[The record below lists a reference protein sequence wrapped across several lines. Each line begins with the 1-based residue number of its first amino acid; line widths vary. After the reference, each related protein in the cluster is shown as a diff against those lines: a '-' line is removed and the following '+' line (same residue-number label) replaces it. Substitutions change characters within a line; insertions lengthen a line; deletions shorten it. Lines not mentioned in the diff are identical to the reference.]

1 MKKGGAMS
9 EDEVELKN
17 LYINMNVWERLEKY
31 WKEDLNYHGEIEDII
46 QQAIKEYLD
55 KKEGK
60 WMG

>member
-1 MKKGGAMS
+1 MS